1 MSVGFNDRMSLRST
15 LQAISSRY
23 ACIQPIY
30 LLLRYCLMS
39 FVIQWVENCSGA
51 QEVIRIRTPAGQLVL
66 YSQQGVIN
74 KADWE
79 LDDGIYPQDHEIQR
93 QFRQYWLNTDK
104 LINIKLLKQGSD
116 YRQKVWAELCKIPFG
131 ETLTYS
137 ALARKVN
144 SSARA
149 VGNACRDNPYPVIIP
164 CHRVVSV
171 SGMGGYCGQTEGDFM
186 TIKYKLLAYEAAHKQ

>member
-1 MSVGFNDRMSLRST
+1 
-15 LQAISSRY
+15 
-23 ACIQPIY
+23 
-30 LLLRYCLMS
+30 MS
-39 FVIQWVENCSGA
+39 FVIKWVETCSGTE
-51 QEVIRIRTPAGQLVL
+51 EVIKIRTPAGQLVL
-66 YSQQGVIN
+66 YSQQGVIS
-74 KADWE
+74 KVDWG
-79 LDDGIYPQDHEIQR
+79 LDDGLYPQNHEIQQ

-104 LINIKLLKQGSD
+104 RININLLIQGSA
-116 YRQKVWAELCKIPFG
+116 YRHKVWAELCKIPFG

-137 ALARKVN
+137 ALAGKIG

-186 TIKYKLLAYEAAHKQ
+186 AIKHKLLDYEAAHKQ